1 MIWDEYS
8 IQKPVSEDALPV
20 YLEASPDSSLSNSCR
35 NRGMCRSTYIDSRS
49 CRTHSYLSTL
59 RVIDEHTGTTLFH
72 HGGHIYT
79 GSFRGYLPAMSS
91 FLTLETGFQHCL
103 HERCFPVKKEKNK
116 FLDLPCHISQE
127 KSGKTFWTQI
137 QQAIISSSHHFVKS
151 AEVYLPQFNIL
162 CLEKWCNIFNLSA
175 HLDSNG
181 TESTGLIYFATSH
194 YFSLIQ

>member
-35 NRGMCRSTYIDSRS
+35 NRGMCRSIYIDSRS

-103 HERCFPVKKEKNK
+103 HERCFVMKKEKK
-116 FLDLPCHISQE
+116 QISWPALPHFTRKIWKDFLNSNSTSYNFFFSSFCEVSRGISAP
-127 KSGKTFWTQI
+127 I
-137 QQAIISSSHHFVKS
+137 
-151 AEVYLPQFNIL
+151 
-162 CLEKWCNIFNLSA
+162 
-175 HLDSNG
+175 
-181 TESTGLIYFATSH
+181 
-194 YFSLIQ
+194 